1 MKLKKPYCIA
11 IAIIAVFVIAIVA
24 TIYIIRRPSTPL
36 FSVRNISFR
45 LGEDKR
51 SIEFTV
57 SVERGCVKL
66 KDLFVNEAIVP
77 EWEASKHTACEGEEI
92 RCFFYYD
99 WKMDKDYRIKLTT
112 TEGQHAVLT
121 GKSPKFEPSLNLT
134 VRDVNI
140 TAQNSDFIQIK
151 TKFEV
156 YGRGVDSLKV
166 LLFAYKSF
174 NDSSRNTYIFYDPDY
189 MAEESIRRADAIISY
204 FNIYGLPIYKLDYQ
218 AIEALL
224 RWGTPTA
231 KRCNLIIVNPLKDS
245 LDRRIFNALPA
256 PLLDPNGNG
265 FLRDDSRYG
274 KSFVYDLMKDEG
286 LTLITVGSLQ
296 PHKKILYKDGA
307 YIWARDSLEPFDVH
321 FFLTN
326 ASNKETIVKNL
337 ASSPI
342 DYSPVRISC
351 TLGISHLEAS
361 MWFDKDAM
369 EKHRLEYYAYGDY
382 KPRYGNP
389 LNLAQPVFIRVGKGG
404 WLAIGDEGLWLNDEQ
419 LAHNLFMVCLQ
430 AVWNSKWIP
439 YGWYWDNCCAF
450 YIRRGLLKVEDCLE
464 TELIPL
470 NIINGRV
477 LLRIIGVAYSSDLNT
492 GIIVERTMEKTIR
505 GNDAE

>member
-1 MKLKKPYCIA
+1 MKFKKPYYAA
-11 IAIIAVFVIAIVA
+11 ITIIAVFVIAIGAA
-24 TIYIIRRPSTPL
+24 TYITRRPSTPL
-36 FSVRNISFR
+36 FSIRNVSFR

-66 KDLFVNEAIVP
+66 KDLFVNETIIP
-77 EWEASKHTACEGEEI
+77 EWEASKHTACEGEKI
-92 RCFFYYD
+92 KVFFYYD

-112 TEGQHAVLT
+112 TEGQYTILT
-121 GKSPKFEPSLNLT
+121 SKSPKIEPSLNLII
-134 VRDVNI
+134 RDINI
-140 TAQNSDFIQIK
+140 TTQNLGFIQIK

-156 YGRGVDSLKV
+156 YGHGIDSLKM
-166 LLFAYKSF
+166 LLFTYISF
-174 NDSSRNTYIFYDPDY
+174 DDSSRNTYIFYDPDY
-189 MAEESIRRADAIISY
+189 MVEESIRRADAIISY
-204 FNIYGLPIYKLDYQ
+204 FNSYGLPIYKLDYQ
-218 AIEALL
+218 AIETLF
-224 RWGTPTA
+224 RWAIPTA

-245 LDRRIFNALPA
+245 FDRRIFDALPA
-256 PLLDPNGNG
+256 PILDPNGNG

-286 LTLITVGSLQ
+286 LTLITVGSIQ

-307 YIWARDSLEPFDVH
+307 YIWAKDSLEPFDVH
-321 FFLTN
+321 LFLTN
-326 ASNKETIVKNL
+326 ASNKDTIVKNL
-337 ASSPI
+337 ASSPT
-342 DYSPVRISC
+342 DYFPVRISC

-361 MWFDKDAM
+361 LWFDKDTM
-369 EKHRLEYYAYGDY
+369 DKHRLEYYAYGDY
-382 KPRYGNP
+382 KPRYGDP

-419 LAHNLFMVCLQ
+419 LAHDLFMVCLQ
-430 AVWNSKWIP
+430 AIWNSNWIP

-450 YIRRGLLKVEDCLE
+450 YSCRGLLKVEDYLE

-470 NIINGRV
+470 NIINEKV
-477 LLRIIGVAYSSDLNT
+477 LLRIIGIAYSSDLNT

-505 GNDAE
+505 GNNAQ